1 LAATLPAGSFQDKS
15 PHGANRLLP
24 VGPKAAPRFAL
35 GRQAFSVVAHSA
47 APGSRWLLLVGII
60 VSLVIGAMPA
70 IREFGLGFLVHR
82 MGPGAEKFGGLVM
95 IYGTLMTSF
104 IALLIA
110 VPVSF
115 GIAVFLTELSPNW
128 LKRPLGTAIE
138 LLAAVPSIVYGMW
151 GLLVFG
157 PILATYVQQPLQA
170 CLRRCALLGPW
181 CPGRPVGI
189 GILSAG
195 IILAIMVIPFIAS
208 VMRDVFEVTPPMLK
222 ESAYGLGATT
232 WEVVSKVVLPY
243 TKTGVVGGIMLGL
256 GRALGETMAVT
267 FVIGNFNQLDSLSLF
282 EAANSITS
290 ALANEFAEAGEG
302 LHQASLIYLGLV
314 LFFITFVVLALSKLL
329 LRSCARGEGAP
340 HMSTTGSLPGV
351 WRAAGR
357 TVQAHEPASR

>member
-1 LAATLPAGSFQDKS
+1 MIAQALHLSISDHDKPLAS
-15 PHGANRLLP
+15 
-24 VGPKAAPRFAL
+24 
-35 GRQAFSVVAHSA
+35 
-47 APGSRWLLLVGII
+47 
-60 VSLVIGAMPA
+60 SLVRHGKGDPVKN
-70 IREFGLGFLVHR
+70 EY
-82 MGPGAEKFGGLVM
+82 GGLVM
-95 IYGTLMTSF
+95 IYGTLATSF

-115 GIAVFLTELSPNW
+115 GIALFLTELSPAW

-157 PILATYVQQPLQA
+157 PILATYVQQPLQS
-170 CLRRCALLGPW
+170 LFGGVPYLGALFSGP
-181 CPGRPVGI
+181 PVGI

-195 IILAIMVIPFIAS
+195 IILAIMIIPFIAS
-208 VMRDVFEVTPPMLK
+208 VMRDVFEVTPVLLK

-243 TKTGVVGGIMLGL
+243 TKAGVMGGIMLGL

-282 EAANSITS
+282 QAANSITS

-314 LFFITFVVLALSKLL
+314 LFFITFVVLSLSKLL
-329 LRSCARGEGAP
+329 LSRLRKNEG
-340 HMSTTGSLPGV
+340 TKT
-351 WRAAGR
+351 
-357 TVQAHEPASR
+357 

>member
-1 LAATLPAGSFQDKS
+1 MARTTIPGGLTPDSNAHTPPRRPLAPWANKLFTLLT
-15 PHGANRLLP
+15 HGAAVLTLLLLAGIILSL
-24 VGPKAAPRFAL
+24 VL
-35 GRQAFSVVAHSA
+35 GAWPAIQAFGLSFLWSA
-47 APGSRWLLLVGII
+47 EWDPV
-60 VSLVIGAMPA
+60 
-70 IREFGLGFLVHR
+70 EQ
-82 MGPGAEKFGGLVM
+82 KFGGLVM

-115 GIAVFLTELSPNW
+115 GIALFLTELSPRW
-128 LKRPLGTAIE
+128 LRRPLGTAIE
-138 LLAAVPSIVYGMW
+138 LLAAVPSIVYGML

-157 PILATYVQQPLQA
+157 PLLAEHVQQPLQA
-170 CLRRCALLGPW
+170 AFGNVPVLGALFAGP
-181 CPGRPVGI
+181 PVGI

-208 VMRDVFEVTPPMLK
+208 VMRDVFEVTPALLK

-232 WEVVSKVVLPY
+232 WEVVFKVVLPY
-243 TKTGVVGGIMLGL
+243 TKAGVMGGIMLGL

-267 FVIGNFNQLDSLSLF
+267 FVIGNMNQLDSLSVF

-314 LFFITFVVLALSKLL
+314 LFFITTIVLALSKLL
-329 LRSCARGEGAP
+329 LARLQRSEG
-340 HMSTTGSLPGV
+340 
-351 WRAAGR
+351 
-357 TVQAHEPASR
+357 SRS

>member
-1 LAATLPAGSFQDKS
+1 MTRAEPTNRPPQRRLNSPWADRVFAFLAKGAAWLTLGLLAGILVSLAI
-15 PHGANRLLP
+15 G
-24 VGPKAAPRFAL
+24 AAPAL
-35 GRQAFSVVAHSA
+35 QK
-47 APGSRWLLLVGII
+47 
-60 VSLVIGAMPA
+60 
-70 IREFGLGFLVHR
+70 FGLAFLWTADWDPVQ
-82 MGPGAEKFGGLVM
+82 EKFGGLVM

-104 IALLIA
+104 IALVIA

-115 GIAVFLTELSPNW
+115 GIALFLTELSPSW

-157 PILATYVQQPLQA
+157 PILARFVQAPMQHMFGGAPFLKS
-170 CLRRCALLGPW
+170 LVSGP
-181 CPGRPVGI
+181 PVGI

-195 IILAIMVIPFIAS
+195 IILAIMVIPYIAA
-208 VMRDVFEVTPPMLK
+208 VTRDVFLTTPPLLK

-232 WEVVSKVVLPY
+232 WEVVWKVVLPY
-243 TKTGVVGGIMLGL
+243 TKSGVVGAVMLGL

-267 FVIGNFNQLDSLSLF
+267 FVIGNMNQLNSLSLF

-314 LFFITFVVLALSKLL
+314 LFFITCVVLALSKVMLAQL
-329 LRSCARGEGAP
+329 QKSEG
-340 HMSTTGSLPGV
+340 T
-351 WRAAGR
+351 R
-357 TVQAHEPASR
+357 T

>member
-1 LAATLPAGSFQDKS
+1 MAATLPVNPYPDERKMERSAPKDRPPASRRAS
-15 PHGANRLLP
+15 PWVDTLFSALAHGAAILTLALL
-24 VGPKAAPRFAL
+24 A
-35 GRQAFSVVAHSA
+35 
-47 APGSRWLLLVGII
+47 GII
-60 VSLVIGAMPA
+60 VSLLIGAAPA
-70 IREFGLGFLVHR
+70 IQEYGLSFLWRSEWDPVQNQY
-82 MGPGAEKFGGLVM
+82 GGLVM

-104 IALLIA
+104 IALLIG

-115 GIAVFLTELSPNW
+115 GIAVFLTELSPKW
-128 LKRPLGTAIE
+128 LKRPLGVAIE

-157 PILATYVQQPLQA
+157 PILSTYVQQPLQGA
-170 CLRRCALLGPW
+170 FDGVPVLGALFSGP
-181 CPGRPVGI
+181 PVGI

-195 IILAIMVIPFIAS
+195 IILAIMIIPFIAS

-222 ESAYGLGATT
+222 ESAYGLGSTT

-243 TKTGVVGGIMLGL
+243 TKTGVIGGIMLGL

-282 EAANSITS
+282 EAANSISS

-314 LFFITFVVLALSKLL
+314 LFFITFVVLTCSKLL
-329 LRSCARGEGAP
+329 LAQLKKGEG
-340 HMSTTGSLPGV
+340 
-351 WRAAGR
+351 
-357 TVQAHEPASR
+357 SRS

>member
-1 LAATLPAGSFQDKS
+1 MTAILPNDRDDLLGRSDINRKS
-15 PHGANRLLP
+15 SPMSNPPTRRMS
-24 VGPKAAPRFAL
+24 APWADAVFAL
-35 GRQAFSVVAHSA
+35 LARGA
-47 APGSRWLLLVGII
+47 ALLTLSLLVGII
-60 VSLVIGAMPA
+60 LSLIVGAWPA
-70 IREFGLGFLVHR
+70 IDKYGLSFLTRTEWDPVTDSY
-82 MGPGAEKFGGLVM
+82 GGLVM

-115 GIAVFLTELSPNW
+115 GIAVFLTELSPSW
-128 LKRPLGTAIE
+128 LKRPLGIAVE

-157 PILATYVQQPLQA
+157 PILAEYVQTPLQT
-170 CLRRCALLGPW
+170 LTSGIPYLGAFFSGP
-181 CPGRPVGI
+181 PVGI

-195 IILAIMVIPFIAS
+195 IILAIMIIPFIAS

-222 ESAYGLGATT
+222 ESAYGLGSTT

-267 FVIGNFNQLDSLSLF
+267 FVIGNMNQLNSLSVF

-314 LFFITFVVLALSKLL
+314 LFFITFVVLAFSKVLL
-329 LRSCARGEGAP
+329 ARLKKSEGAR
-340 HMSTTGSLPGV
+340 S
-351 WRAAGR
+351 
-357 TVQAHEPASR
+357 